1 MSQTDQQIKQ
11 VSYTRRKPLIRLGLF
26 DYIIITFLMLFGAA
40 IFIPFY
46 SGVISSFVTPKEY
59 ILNPAMVIPKRI
71 VLDNYYVIFT
81 NRMIFTGYKN
91 TLILVVFGVTY
102 SLLLTVC
109 MGYAFSR
116 KSFPGKKLFFSL
128 VLFTMF
134 FGGGLIPQYLL
145 MRSLNLIGK
154 LHGVI
159 LLGGVSVFYMIIIKN
174 SFEQIPESLEESAKI
189 DGANDVVIFSRIM
202 LPLQL
207 PMLATI
213 TLFFTVD
220 RWNSWFAPMLYLND
234 NKLWPLQVVLRS
246 IVNNIRTLDTEAVS
260 QLGIEL
266 FPIGIKMAAIVVTM
280 LPIMMLYPFL
290 QRYFVKGILVGAI
303 KM

>member
-1 MSQTDQQIKQ
+1 M
-11 VSYTRRKPLIRLGLF
+11 
-26 DYIIITFLMLFGAA
+26 
-40 IFIPFY
+40 
-46 SGVISSFVTPKEY
+46 ISSFVTPKEY